1 MKLSLALFVLACAS
15 SILSQHTQVQG
26 LCVFYL
32 VVGFIGFVS
41 ALVFAPK
48 IN

>member
-1 MKLSLALFVLACAS
+1 MKTSIILFILACMA

-26 LCVFYL
+26 LCIFYL

-41 ALVFAPK
+41 ALVFAPT
-48 IN
+48 ID

>member
-1 MKLSLALFVLACAS
+1 MKTSIILFILTCMA
-15 SILSQHTQVQG
+15 SILSQHTEIQG